1 MDKLKLNIS
10 ETIKK
15 SIGKMFL
22 LSLIIIFS
30 GLTVFISQ
38 RLISNEIIIA
48 ELHSENENSHKA
60 IIEIQS
66 TINKLNEV
74 IIQDSIQKQH
84 SSLKNNSI
92 YNTNKKLTAN
102 IVEVKNNN
110 RIILDNNK
118 KLKKDVN
125 RLNNKII
132 LLKSNKELLKVE
144 LDKERIKNSKV
155 KSNNDSL
162 SEKLELFSLSQS
174 ISMERLDRSLQS
186 SIKELEITLE
196 IAGLDTRRLLG
207 RFFEEKYLTDRGIGG
222 PLKELKDRVDEKKE
236 KQNILLEKYIYDL
249 EGLQSVMNHVPLAA
263 PLDEISISSGFGIRK
278 DPFTGKLAMHPG
290 LDFSNRSKSPIYVTA
305 PGKVSFVGWN
315 GGYGKMVEVD
325 HGLGI
330 RTRYAHLSN
339 IFVQRGQILNF
350 REKVGFVGN
359 TGRSTASH
367 LHYEIIVDGN
377 QLDPNRFLRAG
388 KYIFKNITG
397 NS

>member
-1 MDKLKLNIS
+1 MNNLKLNIS
-10 ETIKK
+10 ENMKK
-15 SIGKMFL
+15 LIINLFL
-22 LSLIIIFS
+22 FSFVIIFS
-30 GLTVFISQ
+30 GLTVFIFE
-38 RLISNEIIIA
+38 RLTSNEIIIS
-48 ELHSENENSHKA
+48 ELHSQNENSHKA

-74 IIQDSIQKQH
+74 IINDSIQKELSTLENKSVH
-84 SSLKNNSI
+84 NI
-92 YNTNKKLTAN
+92 NKKLMAN

-110 RIILDNNK
+110 KFILDKNK
-118 KLKKDVN
+118 KLKKDIS
-125 RLNNKII
+125 RLNNEII
-132 LLKSNKELLKVE
+132 LLESNKELLEVE
-144 LDKERIKNSKV
+144 LDKELIKSSKV
-155 KSNNDSL
+155 KNDYNSL
-162 SEKLELFSLSQS
+162 SEKLELFSLSQTS
-174 ISMERLDRSLQS
+174 SMERLDRSLQS

-196 IAGLDTRRLLG
+196 IAGLDTRRLLE
-207 RFFEEKYLTDRGIGG
+207 RSFEEKYLTNRGIGG
-222 PLKELKDRVDEKKE
+222 PLKELNNGVDEKKE
-236 KQNILLEKYIYDL
+236 KQNILFENYIYDL
-249 EGLQSVMNHVPLAA
+249 EGLQNVMDHVPLAA
-263 PLDEISISSGFGIRK
+263 PLDEISISSGFGTRK

-290 LDFSNRSKSPIYVTA
+290 LDFSNRSKSPVYVTA

-339 IFVQRGQILNF
+339 IFVKQGQILDF

-388 KYIFKNITG
+388 KYIFKNIIG